1 MRTQET
7 EELVVS
13 STEVL
18 TRRGVSPRRV
28 LFLLS
33 LAELLAMSLWFT
45 GTAVLPQIT
54 PLWHSGLALGSW
66 LTIAVQ
72 LGFSVGAIIFAL
84 FNISDVF
91 SPILVFVVS
100 SLAAAAANAAFAWF
114 AQEPLTAIVLRGA
127 TGFFLA
133 GVYPVGMKIIAGWFQ
148 RGRGLALGIMIG
160 ALTVGSA
167 VPHGVNS
174 LGGIAWRD
182 VVLLGSGQAVLGALI
197 VAFAVRQGPYAMPK
211 SQLDLTQVL
220 EIVRNRPLRLA
231 NLGYLGHMWELYGF
245 WGWIAV
251 VFAAS
256 AQWPRSNYEMAA
268 ALAIAI
274 GAIGCIWA
282 GLASDKLQDQS
293 ASARVAQRA
302 RVTIIAMAASS
313 ACCILGAIVFRYPM
327 LLLCVSLVWG
337 IAVIA
342 DSAQFSTIISEV
354 SDKSYVGTAL
364 TCQVAIGFL
373 LTAFS
378 IRFLALIAS
387 RYGWSWALASMS
399 VGPLLGIWAMS
410 GLQTTTRLRP

>member
-1 MRTQET
+1 
-7 EELVVS
+7 
-13 STEVL
+13 
-18 TRRGVSPRRV
+18 
-28 LFLLS
+28 
-33 LAELLAMSLWFT
+33 
-45 GTAVLPQIT
+45 
-54 PLWHSGLALGSW
+54 LWHSDLALGSW

-72 LGFSVGAIIFAL
+72 VGFSLGAIAFAL

-100 SLAAAAANAAFAWF
+100 SIAAAAANAAFAWL

-133 GVYPVGMKIIAGWFQ
+133 GVYPVGMKITAGWFQ

-174 LGGIAWRD
+174 LGGIAWRN
-182 VVLLGSGQAVLGALI
+182 VVLLGSMQALLGALI
-197 VAFAVRQGPYAMPK
+197 VAFAVREGPFAMPK
-211 SQLDLTQVL
+211 SQLDWTQVF

-251 VFAAS
+251 IFAAS
-256 AQWPRSNYEMAA
+256 AGWSRSRYEMAA
-268 ALAIAI
+268 AVAIAI
-274 GAIGCIWA
+274 GAVGCIWA

-293 ASARVAQRA
+293 AAARVGQRA
-302 RVTIIAMAASS
+302 RVTMIAMAVSS
-313 ACCILGAIVFRYPM
+313 ACCVLAALLFHHPVP
-327 LLLCVSLVWG
+327 LLLVALVWG

-364 TCQVAIGFL
+364 TCQVAVGFM

-378 IRFLALIAS
+378 IRFLAVIAAHQ
-387 RYGWSWALASMS
+387 GWAWALASMAI
-399 VGPLLGIWAMS
+399 GPLLGIWAMN
-410 GLQTTTRLRP
+410 GLRAESSL